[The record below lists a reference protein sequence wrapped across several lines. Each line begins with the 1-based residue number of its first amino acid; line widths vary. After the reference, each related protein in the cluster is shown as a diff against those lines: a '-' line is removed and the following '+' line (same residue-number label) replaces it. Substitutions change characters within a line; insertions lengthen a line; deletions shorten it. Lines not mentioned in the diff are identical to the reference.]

1 MAKKND
7 NPYSKYMAETKLG
20 LMFNIMSPWNSSN
33 GKFNPGCCNWI
44 RAEDIIGVRSSD
56 GGKFYLRVKYSVCHG
71 INGTDSETQVTED
84 AFEMVCWYF
93 NIP

>member
-20 LMFNIMSPWNSSN
+20 LMFNIMTPWNSSN
-33 GKFNPGCCNWI
+33 GEFKPGCCNWI
-44 RAEDIIGVRSSD
+44 RAEDIIGVD
-56 GGKFYLRVKYSVCHG
+56 ALDDEFYLRVKYLVGHG
-71 INGTDSETQVTED
+71 INGTDSHTRVTED